1 VVKTKSSIKAV
12 QILCVMVGILGTVP
26 LTAYAGCITD
36 SEQCSTTVTTQEEC
50 ESKSVS
56 GTWNDGVCGGE
67 STTTTPST
75 TDPGTTT
82 TDNGKPTTTDPGTTT
97 TDNGEPTTTDPGT
110 TTTDNGKPTTT
121 DPGTTTTDNGKPTTT
136 DPGTTTTDN
145 GKPTTTD
152 PGTTTTDNGKPTTTD
167 PGTTTTDNGKPTKED
182 NNLFSLPVL
191 KVYGVDNTGKSVE
204 GLNAIFAG
212 GISVD
217 RGKSFVDATQTPLEL
232 KKGGSI
238 QVKGSIT
245 PADGHKGKLA
255 ELIVVGLHTSDTNDA
270 SCIFAT
276 GKHTYYMMVDATPTS
291 EIYCEWKNGGE
302 CKDDNNLPRARSKD
316 TATGYYTEWTGWD
329 TTLVNL
335 KPFRTITSLDKLEE
349 IQLYVDN
356 NVGYTGFVCV
366 NFGYRLTET
375 RTIIFNG
382 DPLKF
387 KVSE

>member
-97 TDNGEPTTTDPGT
+97 TDNGE
-110 TTTDNGKPTTT
+110 
-121 DPGTTTTDNGKPTTT
+121 
-136 DPGTTTTDN
+136 
-145 GKPTTTD
+145 PTTTD